1 MKPLATIAFLC
12 VLLQSVFAQC
22 GDRYRTDVFPE
33 IIIERD
39 IQYGFNY
46 DSKNNPTN
54 LLMDVCQP
62 KDDTAALRPL
72 MIFVHGGSFIGG
84 GRRDQRID
92 LTAEYFAR
100 KGYVTAN
107 IEYRLQQST
116 LIDPILDF
124 AETDNWYQA
133 IIRAVQD
140 LNAVIRYFK
149 KDAAENNNSY
159 RVDTNTIILYGSSA
173 GAITVLHKAFL
184 TDADTAK
191 ANRPFQFNINKLG
204 GSLYGNSGNQG
215 YSVDGVKAVVSC
227 SGALQDEKFFDESKK
242 DIAYIAFHNNPDP
255 VVPFDKGCF
264 ATAFCHLGYF
274 YGANKLS
281 KRAERLGMNYAFY
294 PFEELGHPVDE
305 SSNTERKAFILETTK
320 TFLADILCPQTS
332 TPVRELSVKALTIY
346 PNPSQGI
353 LNISLPEMLI
363 GKYCLVEIL
372 DVSGRTV
379 YSENVQAGSVLTVG
393 KKFQTGAY
401 QLKITSEILKNEVF
415 MGRWVAM

>member
-1 MKPLATIAFLC
+1 MKPFFTFAFLLS
-12 VLLQSVFAQC
+12 LLPSAFAQC
-22 GDRYRTDVFPE
+22 GERYRTDVFPE
-33 IIIERD
+33 LIIERD

-84 GRRDQRID
+84 SRRDQRID
-92 LTAEYFAR
+92 LNSEYFAR

-107 IEYRLQQST
+107 IEYRVQQNT

-133 IIRAVQD
+133 ITRAVQD
-140 LNAVIRYFK
+140 LNAAIRYFK
-149 KDAAENNNSY
+149 KDAVENNNSY

-191 ANRPFQFNINKLG
+191 ANRAFQFNINKLG

-242 DIAYIAFHNNPDP
+242 HISYIAFHNNPDL

-274 YGANKLS
+274 YGANRLS
-281 KRAERLGMNYAFY
+281 KQAEKMGMNYAFY
-294 PFEELGHPVDE
+294 PFEEVGHPVDE
-305 SSNTERKAFILETTK
+305 YGNTERREFILNTSRD
-320 TFLADILCPQTS
+320 FLADLLCPQTT
-332 TPVRELSVKALTIY
+332 TPVRELNVKTLKLY
-346 PNPSQGI
+346 PNPSQGLI
-353 LNISLPEMLI
+353 NISFPETLI
-363 GKYCLVEIL
+363 GKYCLVEAL
-372 DVSGRTV
+372 DVSGRV
-379 YSENVQAGSVLTVG
+379 IYSENVQAGSVLTLG
-393 KKFQTGAY
+393 TMFQPGAY
-401 QLKITSEILKNEVF
+401 QLRITSQAIKDEVF
-415 MGRWVAM
+415 IGRWVAL